1 MAVEINQRG
10 FEHAKQLVSEGRAVA
25 DERGDWRDH
34 RPDADKQDAYMSVMG
49 AERYG
54 DWHLG
59 IDDQQLEGSKS
70 RYRFLFGD
78 FSNLHRC
85 ALFEIQDA
93 ADNWFYGDIEIA
105 AAALIS
111 LLRSHAPE
119 AKAAAGTAGT

>member
-1 MAVEINQRG
+1 
-10 FEHAKQLVSEGRAVA
+10 
-25 DERGDWRDH
+25 
-34 RPDADKQDAYMSVMG
+34 MSAMG

-59 IDDQQLEGSKS
+59 IDDQQPERSKS
-70 RYRFLFGD
+70 RYHFLFGD
-78 FSNLHRC
+78 FSDLHRC

-111 LLRSHAPE
+111 LLRDHAPTTD
-119 AKAAAGTAGT
+119 A

>member
-10 FEHAKQLVSEGRAVA
+10 FEHAKQLISEGRAVA

-34 RPDADKQDAYMSVMG
+34 RPDADKEDAYMSAMG
-49 AERYG
+49 AARYC

-59 IDDQQLEGSKS
+59 IDDQQPEDSKS

-78 FSNLHRC
+78 FADLHRC

-111 LLRSHAPE
+111 RLVAHAPTSE
-119 AKAAAGTAGT
+119 A

>member
-10 FEHAKQLVSEGRAVA
+10 FAHAKQLISEGRAVA
-25 DERGDWRDH
+25 DERVDWRDH
-34 RPDADKQDAYMSVMG
+34 RPGADKEDAYMSAMG

-59 IDDQQLEGSKS
+59 IDDQEPEGSKF
-70 RYRFLFGD
+70 RYHFLFGD
-78 FSNLHRC
+78 FSDLHRC

-111 LLRSHAPE
+111 LLIAHAP
-119 AKAAAGTAGT
+119 ASGA

>member
-10 FEHAKQLVSEGRAVA
+10 FEHAKQLISEGRAVA

-34 RPDADKQDAYMSVMG
+34 RPDADEQDAYMSAMG
-49 AERYG
+49 AGRYG

-59 IDDQQLEGSKS
+59 IDDEQPEGSKA
-70 RYRFLFGD
+70 RYHYLFGD
-78 FSNLHRC
+78 FRDLHRC

-93 ADNWFYGDIEIA
+93 ADNLFCGDIEIA

-111 LLRSHAPE
+111 LLQAHAPTT
-119 AKAAAGTAGT
+119 AA

>member
-10 FEHAKQLVSEGRAVA
+10 FEHAKQLISEGRAVA

-34 RPDADKQDAYMSVMG
+34 RADANQEDAFIS
-49 AERYG
+49 RYG
-54 DWHLG
+54 VDHYGLWHLG
-59 IDDQQLEGSKS
+59 IDDQQPEGSKS
-70 RYRFLFGD
+70 RYHFLFGD
-78 FSNLHRC
+78 FSDLHRC

-119 AKAAAGTAGT
+119 IKAAAGTAGT